1 MTWVL
6 IANCLFPF
14 ASVPIKAASE
24 DLAIMGLWGVLW
36 EIVKAVGP
44 HAAPHVARAMTQ
56 RKSTAESDR
65 RTHAAVKE
73 IAQEFST
80 LEERVQAAEERAG
93 AAERNSIAAEE
104 RAASAEEKL
113 ALAQAQMA
121 DQWAAARKWFI
132 ALLAWNALMA
142 AALLFLL
149 FRHR

>member
-1 MTWVL
+1 
-6 IANCLFPF
+6 
-14 ASVPIKAASE
+14 
-24 DLAIMGLWGVLW
+24 MGLWGVLW

-56 RKSTAESDR
+56 RKTVSESDQ
-65 RTHAAVKE
+65 RTRAAVKE

-104 RAASAEEKL
+104 RAAAAEEKL
-113 ALAQAQMA
+113 TVTQAQMA

-132 ALLAWNALMA
+132 ALLVWNALVTI
-142 AALLFLL
+142 LLIFLL
-149 FRHR
+149 FRHT

>member
-1 MTWVL
+1 
-6 IANCLFPF
+6 
-14 ASVPIKAASE
+14 
-24 DLAIMGLWGVLW
+24 MGFWGVLW

-56 RKSTAESDR
+56 RKTVAESDQ
-65 RTHAAVKE
+65 RTRAAVKE

-80 LEERVQAAEERAG
+80 LEQRVQAAEDRAD

-104 RAASAEEKL
+104 RAAAAEEKL
-113 ALAQAQMA
+113 TVTQAQMA

-132 ALLAWNALMA
+132 ALLAWNAVVTI
-142 AALLFLL
+142 LLIFLL